1 MRYQCLVLDHDD
13 TVVNSTATINYP
25 AFVQTLQKLRPDVHM
40 TLDDF
45 FSYSFEPGFG
55 ALCSDILGFSD
66 AEMDIQYQTW
76 LDYVRTHVPDTFPG
90 MRDLL
95 QRFHA
100 AGGHICVV
108 SHSVPEN
115 ILRDYRA
122 HDLPTPELHLRL
134 GFGPRAAQA
143 RAVAHLPDRA
153 GARPAAGAA
162 RGHRRSQARQGHG

>member
-76 LDYVRTHVPDTFPG
+76 LDYVRTCPTRSPV
-90 MRDLL
+90 
-95 QRFHA
+95 
-100 AGGHICVV
+100 CVTCC
-108 SHSVPEN
+108 S
-115 ILRDYRA
+115 
-122 HDLPTPELHLRL
+122 
-134 GFGPRAAQA
+134 GFTPRAGISA
-143 RAVAHLPDRA
+143 
-153 GARPAAGAA
+153 
-162 RGHRRSQARQGHG
+162 S